1 MSVVP
6 FIDFE
11 GKERYNTKY
20 ASKGFIFKVDR
31 NLVYITL
38 LMLVLHL
45 TRSMYRVPAIET
57 ITLIEV
63 HMSQIITKV
72 SVKYFISILFFV
84 KACTLK

>member
-1 MSVVP
+1 
-6 FIDFE
+6 
-11 GKERYNTKY
+11 
-20 ASKGFIFKVDR
+20 
-31 NLVYITL
+31 
-38 LMLVLHL
+38 MLVLHL
-45 TRSMYRVPAIET
+45 TNMYPVPAIET

>member
-45 TRSMYRVPAIET
+45 TNMYPVPAIET

-72 SVKYFISILFFV
+72 SVKYFISIHFFV